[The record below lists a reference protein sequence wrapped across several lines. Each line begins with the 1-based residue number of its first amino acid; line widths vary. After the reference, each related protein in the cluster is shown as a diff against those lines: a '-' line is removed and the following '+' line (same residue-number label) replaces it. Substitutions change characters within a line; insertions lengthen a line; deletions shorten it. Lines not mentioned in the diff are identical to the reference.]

1 MMSRTIT
8 FNKLREIK
16 DQLPDGGVKDIAWK
30 LEMNEETVRNY
41 FGGSNFERGES
52 IGIHLE
58 QGPDGGLVTFDDTTI
73 LEIAERMI
81 SSDIES

>member
-1 MMSRTIT
+1 MSRTIT

-16 DQLPDGGVKDIAWK
+16 DQLPDGGVKDIARK

-41 FGGSNFERGES
+41 FGGSNFDKGES

-73 LEIAERMI
+73 LEIAEGMI

>member
-1 MMSRTIT
+1 MSRTIT

-16 DQLPDGGVKDIAWK
+16 DQLPHGGVKEIARK
-30 LEMNEETVRNY
+30 LDMNEETVRNY
-41 FGGSNFERGES
+41 FGGWNYDKGEA

-73 LEIAERMI
+73 LDLAEEMI
-81 SSDIES
+81 SSD